1 MENDTVKNSD
11 EHSVMPVIS
20 GISEPSN
27 DVIYIDKKR
36 SGRMKGKSDDIM
48 LTQCI
53 LCLILA
59 LSVFLLKYI
68 NEDFQTGFISLY
80 KQRTE
85 ASAEPFI
92 MKITE
97 IIEAWFKR

>member
-36 SGRMKGKSDDIM
+36 SGRKTETSD
-48 LTQCI
+48 
-53 LCLILA
+53 
-59 LSVFLLKYI
+59 
-68 NEDFQTGFISLY
+68 
-80 KQRTE
+80 
-85 ASAEPFI
+85 
-92 MKITE
+92 
-97 IIEAWFKR
+97 